1 MQQNTGSRNQRKSA
15 QNSGMG
21 VRGKLLVSFTL
32 VGLMAVIAATVGA
45 LAFGRFGSQ
54 LDNITEQKLPPMF
67 SAQQLATES
76 AEIVAIAPRIAAASS
91 PKEEESVKAELDT
104 RIISLKKQI
113 EGLRKSGIQPATLDE
128 IETNSDKLQNT
139 LASLHELTQ
148 KRFKIGNEKA
158 DKLQE
163 FQKLSDRFVSTLKP
177 LMTVTSNE
185 LSQISE
191 MVQDLRQS
199 PVAQTRQP
207 REDLISS
214 LFKYHDSVSKRAPL
228 VALTNIGNQ
237 VSNIIISSA
246 SERDLTRLSIIGVR
260 ARGSYGN
267 AKDLLKDLGN
277 PKLIKFYEGLI
288 DKMEK
293 LSIGTGSLPD
303 LQSQELKATTDSQKL
318 VTQAGEFASAMGASV
333 DQVVGALQDDVDT
346 AASDARELQKQSSLI
361 LYTVAAISI
370 LLSLAIYVVYV
381 RGNLLR
387 RLGSL
392 QQTMVQLADGNLD
405 IHVAA
410 KGNDEISA
418 MGRAVEVF
426 KDNALKVREM
436 QAEAERLN
444 IERNEA
450 LRDELLGLADTLQGE
465 VESAVGEIAA
475 LAEQLQG
482 VSGQMTHSAEKV
494 SNQSEDV
501 ATSAREATNNVE
513 TVAAATEQLAASNAE
528 INRQMAESTRI
539 SNEAAQKARE
549 TNELVNSLSQ
559 SANRIGEVIALITD
573 IAEQTNLLALNA
585 TIEAARAGDAGK
597 GFAVVAAEVKNLAN
611 QTEKATDEIAGQ
623 ISGIQKSTGESV
635 SAIEM
640 IGSIIESINEIAT
653 TISAAVEEQGAATNE
668 ITRNV
673 RNAADRTR
681 MVSTSIND
689 VADETG
695 KTGELSGEVLQTS
708 QNAAQKIHVLNNR
721 INAILDDLRTK
732 AHDRAAS

>member
-1 MQQNTGSRNQRKSA
+1 
-15 QNSGMG
+15 
-21 VRGKLLVSFTL
+21 
-32 VGLMAVIAATVGA
+32 MAVIAAAVGA
-45 LAFGRFGSQ
+45 LAFGQFGSQ

-76 AEIVAIAPRIAAASS
+76 AEIVAIAPRIVAAST
-91 PKEEESVKAELDT
+91 PKEEESVKADLDR

-113 EGLRKSGIQPATLDE
+113 AGLRQSGIQSATLDE
-128 IETNSDKLQNT
+128 IESNSANLQET
-139 LASLHELTQ
+139 LSKLHELTQ
-148 KRFKIGNEKA
+148 KRFKIGEEKA
-158 DKLQE
+158 EKLKD
-163 FQKLSDRFVSTLKP
+163 FQNMSERFVSTLKP
-177 LMTVTSNE
+177 LMTVTSNQ
-185 LSQISE
+185 LGQISE

-237 VSNIIISSA
+237 VSNIIIGAA
-246 SERDLTRLSIIGVR
+246 SERDMTRLSIVGVR
-260 ARGSYGN
+260 ARGSYSD
-267 AKDLLKDLGN
+267 AKNMLKDLGN
-277 PKLIKFYEGLI
+277 PKLIKFYEDLI
-288 DKMEK
+288 GKMEK
-293 LSIGTGSLPD
+293 LSVGPDSIPD
-303 LQSQELKATTDSQKL
+303 LQSRELQAAIDSQKL
-318 VTQAGEFASAMGASV
+318 VTQAAEVARAMGASV
-333 DQVVGALQDDVDT
+333 DQVVEALQEGVDS

-361 LYTVAAISI
+361 LYIVAAIAV
-370 LLSLAIYVVYV
+370 LLSLAIYVIYV

-387 RLGSL
+387 RLGGL
-392 QQTMVQLADGNLD
+392 QQTMIQLADGNLD
-405 IHVAA
+405 VTVPAR
-410 KGNDEISA
+410 GNDEISA

-444 IERNEA
+444 RERNEA

-482 VSGQMTHSAEKV
+482 VSGQMTNSAGKV
-494 SNQSEDV
+494 SDQSEDV
-501 ATSAREATNNVE
+501 ANSAREATNNVE

-549 TNELVNSLSQ
+549 TNDLVNSLSQ

-597 GFAVVAAEVKNLAN
+597 GFAVV
-611 QTEKATDEIAGQ
+611 
-623 ISGIQKSTGESV
+623 
-635 SAIEM
+635 
-640 IGSIIESINEIAT
+640 
-653 TISAAVEEQGAATNE
+653 
-668 ITRNV
+668 
-673 RNAADRTR
+673 
-681 MVSTSIND
+681 
-689 VADETG
+689 
-695 KTGELSGEVLQTS
+695 
-708 QNAAQKIHVLNNR
+708 
-721 INAILDDLRTK
+721 
-732 AHDRAAS
+732 

>member
-1 MQQNTGSRNQRKSA
+1 
-15 QNSGMG
+15 MG
-21 VRGKLLVSFTL
+21 VRGKLLVSFAL
-32 VGLMAVIAATVGA
+32 VGLMAVIAAAVGA
-45 LAFGRFGSQ
+45 LAFGQFGSQ

-76 AEIVAIAPRIAAASS
+76 AEIVAIAPRIVAAST
-91 PKEEESVKAELDT
+91 PKEEESVKADLDR

-113 EGLRKSGIQPATLDE
+113 AGLRQSGIQSATLDE
-128 IETNSDKLQNT
+128 IESNSANLQET
-139 LASLHELTQ
+139 LSKLHELTQ
-148 KRFKIGNEKA
+148 KRFKIGEEKA
-158 DKLQE
+158 EKLKD
-163 FQKLSDRFVSTLKP
+163 FQNMSERFVSTLKP
-177 LMTVTSNE
+177 LMTVTSNQ
-185 LSQISE
+185 LGQISE

-237 VSNIIISSA
+237 VSNIIIGAA
-246 SERDLTRLSIIGVR
+246 SERDMTRLSIVGVR
-260 ARGSYGN
+260 ARGSYSD
-267 AKDLLKDLGN
+267 AKNMLKDLGN
-277 PKLIKFYEGLI
+277 PKLIKFYEDLI
-288 DKMEK
+288 GKMEK
-293 LSIGTGSLPD
+293 LSVGPDSIPD
-303 LQSQELKATTDSQKL
+303 LQSRELQAAIDSQKL
-318 VTQAGEFASAMGASV
+318 VTQAAEVARAMGASV
-333 DQVVGALQDDVDT
+333 DQVVEALQEGVDS

-361 LYTVAAISI
+361 LYIVAAIAV
-370 LLSLAIYVVYV
+370 LLSLAIYVIYV

-387 RLGSL
+387 RLGGL
-392 QQTMVQLADGNLD
+392 QQTMIQLADGNLD
-405 IHVAA
+405 VTVPAR
-410 KGNDEISA
+410 GNDEISA

-444 IERNEA
+444 RERNEA

-482 VSGQMTHSAEKV
+482 VSGQMTNSAGKV
-494 SNQSEDV
+494 SDQSEDV
-501 ATSAREATNNVE
+501 ANSAREATNNVE

-549 TNELVNSLSQ
+549 TNDLVNSLSQ

-597 GFAVVAAEVKNLAN
+597 GFAVV
-611 QTEKATDEIAGQ
+611 
-623 ISGIQKSTGESV
+623 
-635 SAIEM
+635 
-640 IGSIIESINEIAT
+640 
-653 TISAAVEEQGAATNE
+653 
-668 ITRNV
+668 
-673 RNAADRTR
+673 
-681 MVSTSIND
+681 
-689 VADETG
+689 
-695 KTGELSGEVLQTS
+695 
-708 QNAAQKIHVLNNR
+708 
-721 INAILDDLRTK
+721 
-732 AHDRAAS
+732 